1 MRVLLI
7 NSVCGIGSTGRI
19 CTDLA
24 SELEKQGNEAL
35 IAYGRDGFVPEQ
47 FQKYAVRI
55 CSDSDIKINGIA
67 SRLFDNHGFGTTLHT
82 KRFVR
87 WIQEFD
93 PDIIHLHNVHGYYLN
108 VEILFEFLKTWNKPI
123 IWTLHDCW
131 PFTGHCVYFDYI
143 GCDKWKKQCTHC
155 PQIKMYPASWIVDN
169 SKNNYERKR
178 KIFCGLKNL
187 TIVTPSDWLKNLI
200 NQSFLHG
207 YETEVINNGI
217 DTQIFKPTKS
227 NIREKYA
234 IKHKVIVLGVS
245 MGWTPSK
252 HLDYM
257 IRLANDL
264 GEQHQV
270 VLIGLSEDQ
279 KNNLPKNIMGIPKTR
294 NIRELVEWYSAAD
307 VFVNPTME
315 DNYPTVNLEAQA
327 CGTPV
332 ITFRSG
338 GSAECIKDGYGIAV
352 ERGNYSELLKAIDT
366 GYKFKHNMKLPR
378 ITDKNEFANQYLA
391 LYQKQYKA
399 YAKNVE

>member
-1 MRVLLI
+1 
-7 NSVCGIGSTGRI
+7 
-19 CTDLA
+19 
-24 SELEKQGNEAL
+24 
-35 IAYGRDGFVPEQ
+35 
-47 FQKYAVRI
+47 
-55 CSDSDIKINGIA
+55 
-67 SRLFDNHGFGTTLHT
+67 
-82 KRFVR
+82 
-87 WIQEFD
+87 
-93 PDIIHLHNVHGYYLN
+93 
-108 VEILFEFLKTWNKPI
+108 
-123 IWTLHDCW
+123 
-131 PFTGHCVYFDYI
+131 
-143 GCDKWKKQCTHC
+143 
-155 PQIKMYPASWIVDN
+155 
-169 SKNNYERKR
+169 
-178 KIFCGLKNL
+178 
-187 TIVTPSDWLKNLI
+187 
-200 NQSFLHG
+200 
-207 YETEVINNGI
+207 
-217 DTQIFKPTKS
+217 
-227 NIREKYA
+227 
-234 IKHKVIVLGVS
+234 
-245 MGWTPSK
+245 
-252 HLDYM
+252 M